1 MAAQRPGYQWLKVAA
16 AILGVIAVA
25 GFGLE
30 GYIVYSAYDVSR
42 TATHHFPGDRVEA
55 LLQQVECSSCKSKD
69 RQSAVWALGQ
79 IGDARALPVLRAH
92 VTGRACNHE
101 KELCQYELSKAIR
114 HIEKGIPLHS
124 VLRLKL

>member
-1 MAAQRPGYQWLKVAA
+1 MAAQRPSYHWLKVAA
-16 AILGVIAVA
+16 AIIGVIAVA
-25 GFGLE
+25 ALALE
-30 GYIVYSAYDVSR
+30 GYIVYTAYDVSR

-55 LLQQVECSSCKSKD
+55 LLQQVECASCSMKE

-79 IGDARALPVLRAH
+79 IGDARALPVLRAQ

-124 VLRLKL
+124 VLRLRL